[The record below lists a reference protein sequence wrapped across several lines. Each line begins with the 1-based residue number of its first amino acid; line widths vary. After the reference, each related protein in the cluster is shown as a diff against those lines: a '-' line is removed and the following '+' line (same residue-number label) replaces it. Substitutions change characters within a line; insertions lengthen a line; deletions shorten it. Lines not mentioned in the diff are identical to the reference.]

1 MWRPMAKHAPVR
13 LCIGCR
19 TRDTT
24 ENLVRVA
31 FDQTHDSRSLVL
43 DERSVLP
50 GRGAWLHRDSECF
63 SAALRKRGFARAF
76 RGQVD
81 TEELEQAFAGCET
94 KNTSTYT
101 KDESGSEI

>member
-19 TRDTT
+19 IRDTT

-31 FDQTHDSRSLVL
+31 FDKIDDSRSLVL

-76 RGQVD
+76 RGQLD
-81 TEELEQAFAGCET
+81 TKELEQRFAGRDT
-94 KNTSTYT
+94 KNTSTST
-101 KDESGSEI
+101 NDKSGTEI